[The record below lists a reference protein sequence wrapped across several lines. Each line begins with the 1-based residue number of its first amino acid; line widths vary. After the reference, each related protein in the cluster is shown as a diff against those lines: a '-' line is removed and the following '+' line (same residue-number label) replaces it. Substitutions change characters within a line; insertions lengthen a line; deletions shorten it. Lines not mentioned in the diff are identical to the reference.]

1 MLGGLTTEGNSRKSR
16 LVLPVKSNDCAS
28 KLPTPTYHEQFAEFD
43 TI

>member
-1 MLGGLTTEGNSRKSR
+1 LHRNDVAGFEIHAWFV
-16 LVLPVKSNDCAS
+16 VLPVKSNHCAS